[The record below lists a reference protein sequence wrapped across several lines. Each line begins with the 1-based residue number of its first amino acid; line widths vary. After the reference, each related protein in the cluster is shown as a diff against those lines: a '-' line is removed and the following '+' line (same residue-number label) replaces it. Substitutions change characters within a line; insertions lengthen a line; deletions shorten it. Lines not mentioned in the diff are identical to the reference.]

1 MTGYADFRT
10 YLQQESQYSL
20 FPRLPM
26 IFKAARFQ
34 TNLFDDVFFEEQSVH
49 LPPQRSQAVLKRRS
63 EYFAG
68 RYLAQQAMAEFG
80 QKQFVLEA
88 DQHRCPLWPEGLRG
102 SISHSDDFA
111 ICALARAGDYFAI
124 GIDVQSWMEELPARR
139 LATRILDEHETVL
152 VEACPLSLAKMISLC
167 FSAKESIF
175 KGLYPHIGRHFGY
188 NAARL
193 RDIDW
198 ENEILYF
205 DFDAELCP
213 KALKDTRL
221 PVHFRQQAER
231 GTSLLALSIH

>member
-1 MTGYADFRT
+1 MADDVSFLT
-10 YLQQESQYSL
+10 YLQQEQQIAL

-34 TNLFDDVFFEEQSVH
+34 TTLFNDVFFEQQSVN
-49 LPPQRSQAVLKRRS
+49 LPPQRSQAVIKRRS

-80 QKQFVLEA
+80 HKEFVLEA
-88 DQHRCPLWPEGLRG
+88 DQNRCPLWPEGLRG

-111 ICALARAGDYFAI
+111 ICVLARAGDYFAV

-139 LATRILDEHETVL
+139 LATRILNDEEMTLAET
-152 VEACPLSLAKMISLC
+152 CPAPLAKMISLC

-188 NAARL
+188 SSARL
-193 RDIDW
+193 SRIDW
-198 ENEILYF
+198 SEELFYF
-205 DFDAELCP
+205 DFDADLRP
-213 KALKDTRL
+213 SGLSGAPLA
-221 PVHFRQQAER
+221 VHFRLQAER
-231 GTSLLALSIH
+231 GTTLMALPQ